1 MKQTLQIRLSQQLAL
16 TPQLQQSIKLLQMSN
31 LEMMQE
37 IAALMADNP
46 LLEYSD
52 EFSEI
57 STQKSEQANENT
69 VSAES
74 TESDSP
80 ADLDLDDAR
89 WENDIGNVKTK
100 TRNDSDDD
108 DDDWFSHRTQ
118 EETLTQHL
126 EKQVQLL
133 NLSPR
138 DRGLCVLVIE
148 NLDEDG
154 YLRTPIAELLQ
165 SLPREMEFSEEE
177 LNIALCLVQGL
188 DLRALPRAIC
198 KNACACNF

>member
-57 STQKSEQANENT
+57 STQKNEQTNENT
-69 VSAES
+69 DSAES
-74 TESDSP
+74 TESDTP

-89 WENDIGNVKTK
+89 WENDI
-100 TRNDSDDD
+100 
-108 DDDWFSHRTQ
+108 RTAR
-118 EETLTQHL
+118 
-126 EKQVQLL
+126 KKK
-133 NLSPR
+133 R
-138 DRGLCVLVIE
+138 
-148 NLDEDG
+148 
-154 YLRTPIAELLQ
+154 
-165 SLPREMEFSEEE
+165 
-177 LNIALCLVQGL
+177 
-188 DLRALPRAIC
+188 
-198 KNACACNF
+198 